1 MASCCQNNRSRRQGA
16 LSGIFSG
23 LIPHTFCIAF
33 IILSLIGAV
42 SGATLAKKFLM
53 IPYFFLFLTILSL
66 ISATLAAFFHLK
78 KNNCCNRRGI
88 KKKYKYLATLYSVTI
103 ITNILVAY
111 LIIPALISEPD
122 RQVKYGANQLALTSI
137 EVQIPCPGHAPLII
151 DELEKVSGV
160 KNVSF
165 QAPRTFKVAYNSEET
180 SLDNIKTTEI
190 FKTFKIR
197 PN

>member
-1 MASCCQNNRSRRQGA
+1 MESCCQNDRPRQQGA
-16 LSGIFSG
+16 LSGIFYG

-33 IILSLIGAV
+33 VVLSLIGAV
-42 SGATLAKKFLM
+42 GGATLAKKFLM
-53 IPYFFLFLTILSL
+53 LPYFFLFLTILSL
-66 ISATLAAFFHLK
+66 MSATLAAFFYLK
-78 KNNCCNRRGI
+78 KNNCCTRRGI

-111 LIIPALISEPD
+111 LIIPALISGPD
-122 RQVKYGANQLALTSI
+122 RRMEYGVNQLTLASI

-160 KNVSF
+160 KDVSF

-180 SLDNIKTTEI
+180 SLDNIKMVEI
-190 FKTFKIR
+190 FKAFKIR
-197 PN
+197 SN